1 MVHLEG
7 NVNLPLYN
15 LKINFCVQFPPSAT
29 LVELA
34 GLQENVLC
42 ATQDL
47 KAYRSLIY

>member
-7 NVNLPLYN
+7 NVYYALYN
-15 LKINFCVQFPPSAT
+15 LKINFCVKFLPSVT

-42 ATQDL
+42 VTKDL